1 MDAARAGGYD
11 MRSRVGLPDKIAA
24 LFANLRVQALPDVT
38 CSKLTVTAVVEGGIP
53 SAQVVN
59 VGWLYNEQQEL
70 IHAIT
75 W

>member
-38 CSKLTVTAVVEGGIP
+38 CSKLTVTAVVEGGDTIC
-53 SAQVVN
+53 A
-59 VGWLYNEQQEL
+59 GCKCRL
-70 IHAIT
+70 AIQ
-75 W
+75 